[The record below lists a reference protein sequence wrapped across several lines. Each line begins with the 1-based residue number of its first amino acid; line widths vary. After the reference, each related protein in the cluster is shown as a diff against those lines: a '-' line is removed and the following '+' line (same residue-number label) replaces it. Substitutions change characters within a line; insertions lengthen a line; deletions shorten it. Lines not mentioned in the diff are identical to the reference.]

1 MAEATSTALNM
12 TVLERLAMW
21 SQRHPEKRAW
31 SFVDDRGEIV
41 ETYTYRE
48 LEQASSSL
56 AAHLTSACGLTKGS
70 RVLLVFFP
78 GLHFT
83 ISLLACF
90 KAGVIAGT
98 EL

>member
-1 MAEATSTALNM
+1 M
-12 TVLERLAMW
+12 TVLERLTLW
-21 SQRHPEKRAW
+21 SERHPEKTAW
-31 SFVDDRGEIV
+31 SFVDDRGEIA

-56 AAHLTSACGLTKGS
+56 ATHLTGTCGLTKDS

-78 GLHFT
+78 GRHFT

-98 EL
+98 T